1 MAESGSNRRS
11 FLRSLVLAPLGAA
24 LLWSAGAVFQAT
36 AFAARSFKRLINLS
50 PEGKNA
56 PLPGGRWLARYRD
69 LLLRRGP
76 WSSLPTGGGQKVLV
90 DGKIRVI
97 SGGPPA
103 GSIVLGYG
111 DVRVENVNGTW
122 VSTCDANVIS
132 AQGYT
137 GDPDCP
143 GESVDDCK
151 KLSCTGMH
159 CKGQDCGEFGC
170 EVVSCK
176 GAECGDFESKV
187 VSALASEMQGS
198 WDHPFVL
205 DLRTQLEVDE
215 VRSLA
220 MEVNELVAR
229 NGAAR

>member
-1 MAESGSNRRS
+1 MSESGTSRRG
-11 FLRSLVLAPLGAA
+11 FLRTLLLAPLGAA
-24 LLWSAGAVFQAT
+24 LLSGVHAVLRGT
-36 AFAARSFKRLINLS
+36 AHAARSFKRMINLS
-50 PEGKNA
+50 PQGKNT
-56 PLPGGRWLARYRD
+56 PLPGATWLSRYRD
-69 LLLRRGP
+69 LLLRRGA
-76 WSSLPTGGGQKVLV
+76 WSSLPIGGGQKVLV
-90 DGKIRVI
+90 DGKIQVI

-103 GSIVLGYG
+103 GAIVLGYG

-122 VSTCDANVIS
+122 VSTCQANVIS
-132 AQGYT
+132 TNSFT

-187 VSALASEMQGS
+187 VTALASEMQGN
-198 WDHPFVL
+198 WEHPFVV
-205 DLRTQLEVDE
+205 DLRTQLEVDQ

-220 MEVNELVAR
+220 MEVNDLVSG